1 MDDKYGSAAPVL
13 GARIRELRQ
22 AAGLTLETLAQR
34 VGTSAPTLH
43 RYESG
48 WDRFEV
54 ATLRRIAAA
63 LGASL
68 QIRLVPA
75 AGAAP
80 RPVPTRAALVKLL
93 SPLFWDRDL
102 TEADLDEHR
111 DWALAR
117 VLTAGNLEQVRA
129 ARAAFGDD
137 AIRRAVARRD
147 VDARTRNYWQLILG
161 GGRRRAPQGHRD

>member
-13 GARIRELRQ
+13 GARIRKLRQ
-22 AAGLTLETLAQR
+22 AAGLTLEALAQR

-68 QIRLVPA
+68 QIHLVPA
-75 AGAAP
+75 AGAVP

-129 ARAAFGDD
+129 VRAVFGDD

-147 VDARTRNYWQLILG
+147 VDARTRNYWHLILG

>member
-22 AAGLTLETLAQR
+22 AAGLTLEALAQR

-75 AGAAP
+75 AGAVS
-80 RPVPTRAALVKLL
+80 RPVPTRAALV
-93 SPLFWDRDL
+93 
-102 TEADLDEHR
+102 
-111 DWALAR
+111 
-117 VLTAGNLEQVRA
+117 
-129 ARAAFGDD
+129 
-137 AIRRAVARRD
+137 
-147 VDARTRNYWQLILG
+147 
-161 GGRRRAPQGHRD
+161 

>member
-22 AAGLTLETLAQR
+22 AAGLTLETLARR

-75 AGAAP
+75 GGAVT

-129 ARAAFGDD
+129 VRAAFGDD

-147 VDARTRNYWQLILG
+147 VDARTRTYWQLILG
-161 GGRRRAPQGHRD
+161 GGRGRASQGDRD